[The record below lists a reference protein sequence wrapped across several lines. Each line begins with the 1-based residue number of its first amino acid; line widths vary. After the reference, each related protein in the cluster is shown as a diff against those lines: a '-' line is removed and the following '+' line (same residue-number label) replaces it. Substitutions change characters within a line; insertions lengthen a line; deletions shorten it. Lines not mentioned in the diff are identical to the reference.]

1 MLLVIL
7 ALNVAGKVLAL
18 SHWINAWLKCPS
30 VGGTRRRE
38 SVQATAI
45 SGQIPDIPFYK
56 SALISERISNQSG
69 GENSGL

>member
-18 SHWINAWLKCPS
+18 SQWINAWLKCPS

-38 SVQATAI
+38 SGQATAI

-56 SALISERISNQSG
+56 SA
-69 GENSGL
+69 